1 SYFVGAC
8 TGRSA
13 GFSPLDAVDVGGG
26 KPIQRGLIN
35 PEGDQSVF
43 GDETAEVMGSN
54 GAMIVPQDI
63 KPKQTVRQ
71 HFRQWLIID
80 PRSSTCRV
88 QLHWRLGQGADHG
101 RMARVAEAWDKSTAP
116 GATVAEYNLERKRT
130 SSTSSAG
137 LPKRRAADTCPC
149 DASWPGPSRPCV
161 SLDRYTQSTLNVA
174 RHAKK
179 SEVEGEIESQIEY
192 QEVQEGQAS
201 SAAQA
206 AEGCCQ
212 HSGAGGC
219 CNESSRLRRQ
229 ARSRRS
235 GVKRRRGATSF

>member
-1 SYFVGAC
+1 MCEHKSTENASSQSRPCAKISTMSDNRSSIVNLSRRIALAPRTRRQSRPHGAHR
-8 TGRSA
+8 GGLGQVNSA
-13 GFSPLDAVDVGGG
+13 GRD
-26 KPIQRGLIN
+26 
-35 PEGDQSVF
+35 
-43 GDETAEVMGSN
+43 
-54 GAMIVPQDI
+54 
-63 KPKQTVRQ
+63 
-71 HFRQWLIID
+71 
-80 PRSSTCRV
+80 
-88 QLHWRLGQGADHG
+88 
-101 RMARVAEAWDKSTAP
+101 
-116 GATVAEYNLERKRT
+116 VAEYNLERKHT

-137 LPKRRAADTCPC
+137 LPKRRAVDTYPC
-149 DASWPGPSRPCV
+149 DALWLGPSWPCM

-179 SEVEGEIESQIEY
+179 SEVEGEIESQIKS

-219 CNESSRLRRQ
+219 CNGSSRLRRQ

-235 GVKRRRGATSF
+235 GVCRSGAQLIPILATRYGWARPGHACLWTDILNPL

>member
-1 SYFVGAC
+1 RMEPCPSGHQAKADRAPRILTMSDNRSSVVNLSRPIALAPRTRCRSRPHGARR
-8 TGRSA
+8 GGLGQVNSA
-13 GFSPLDAVDVGGG
+13 GRD
-26 KPIQRGLIN
+26 
-35 PEGDQSVF
+35 
-43 GDETAEVMGSN
+43 
-54 GAMIVPQDI
+54 
-63 KPKQTVRQ
+63 
-71 HFRQWLIID
+71 
-80 PRSSTCRV
+80 
-88 QLHWRLGQGADHG
+88 
-101 RMARVAEAWDKSTAP
+101 
-116 GATVAEYNLERKRT
+116 VAEYNLERKRT

-137 LPKRRAADTCPC
+137 LPKRRTADTYPC
-149 DASWPGPSRPCV
+149 DASWPGPSWPCM
-161 SLDRYTQSTLNVA
+161 SLDGYPKSILKVA

-235 GVKRRRGATSF
+235 GVKRR